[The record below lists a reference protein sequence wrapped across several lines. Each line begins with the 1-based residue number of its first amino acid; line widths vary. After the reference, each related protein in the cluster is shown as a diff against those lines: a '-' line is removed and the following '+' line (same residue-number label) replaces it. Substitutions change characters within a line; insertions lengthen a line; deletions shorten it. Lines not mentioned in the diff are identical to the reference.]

1 MGKTN
6 DELNVMFKRILDICF
21 KIHTMYGPGLLES
34 FYEAVLSYELTKA
47 GISNQRQVDVYVKH
61 DEVNMGLG
69 YRMDIFVENEILIE
83 LKSKEKL
90 TEVDHK
96 QTLTYMKLKGI
107 RLGLLIN
114 FGVLHL
120 KDGIHRKVNGF

>member
-6 DELNVMFKRILDICF
+6 DELNVLFKRTLDICF

-47 GISNQRQVDVYVKH
+47 GISNQRQVDVCVKH
-61 DEVNMGLG
+61 DGVNMGLS
-69 YRMDIFVENEILIE
+69 YRMDILAENEFLVE
-83 LKSKEKL
+83 LKSKQAL
-90 TEVDHK
+90 TDVDHK

-107 RLGLLIN
+107 RLGLLVN
-114 FGVLHL
+114 FGALHL